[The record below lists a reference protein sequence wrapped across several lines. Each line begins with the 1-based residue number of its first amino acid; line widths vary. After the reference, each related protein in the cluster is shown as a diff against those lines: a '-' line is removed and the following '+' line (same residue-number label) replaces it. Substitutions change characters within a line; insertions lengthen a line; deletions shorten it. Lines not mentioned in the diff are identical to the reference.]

1 MAETVSSARSPL
13 SAKRTALLET
23 ARKGAMDAKIMDR
36 LVLRG
41 VEDLAVGIEAAGN
54 DFILVSAWIYLATPM
69 KKEPP
74 LDFTRNAIELFLPVS
89 GTLRK
94 HIERQAKLTKID
106 QLALDEFLDH
116 VPIASPREL
125 ALDYLLHRDHHVL
138 VKLCTQKILKLVID
152 AAQLE
157 NEKSMLLVEMLVDQL
172 RPLAGFDKID
182 HLVKSAIVEKTDSLS
197 ICLRLAINWCAGRT
211 FSLETWLRARTKRLG
226 FSLWVCFSTSKST
239 FPGQKT
245 PNRSLKSCYSRLK
258 SSKICR
264 MPQEFM
270 L

>member
-1 MAETVSSARSPL
+1 MAETVSSARSLL

-106 QLALDEFLDH
+106 QLALDDFLDH

-138 VKLCTQKILKLVID
+138 VKLCTQKMLKLVID

-172 RPLAGFDKID
+172 RPLAGFDKIE
-182 HLVKSAIVEKTDSLS
+182 HL
-197 ICLRLAINWCAGRT
+197 NWCAGRT
-211 FSLETWLRARTKRLG
+211 FCLETWLRARTKRLG